1 MESTLTAS
9 VKIKTKHM
17 YSFLL
22 HFCYSSIKDWFGV
35 FLSII
40 ALVVLVVRFEQ
51 LDDMGKIILLLI
63 GLLFTIINP
72 VMLYF
77 KAKKQILLNPIFKNE
92 IVYQFN
98 EEGIEVCQGETTAAV
113 AWEQIFKVIVTR
125 KLLLIYTS
133 KIHASILP
141 LDQIEQEKI
150 LPYIEKHVPKEK
162 RKAKQWS

>member
-1 MESTLTAS
+1 MN
-9 VKIKTKHM
+9 
-17 YSFLL
+17 
-22 HFCYSSIKDWFGV
+22 
-35 FLSII
+35 
-40 ALVVLVVRFEQ
+40 
-51 LDDMGKIILLLI
+51 
-63 GLLFTIINP
+63 LLFTIINP